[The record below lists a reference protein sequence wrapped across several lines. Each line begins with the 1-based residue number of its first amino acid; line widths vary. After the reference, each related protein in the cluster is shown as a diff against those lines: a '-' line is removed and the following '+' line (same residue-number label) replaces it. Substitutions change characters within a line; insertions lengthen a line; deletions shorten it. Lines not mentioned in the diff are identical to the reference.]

1 MSVFFIN
8 ENMHQ
13 IKQKNPRDAEHT
25 QWRLEKQHNIEMMRV
40 INGLKIKKLNI
51 FTCL

>member
-1 MSVFFIN
+1 MVKVSHFCFKKMSVFFIN

-25 QWRLEKQHNIEMMRV
+25 QWRLDKQHNIEMMRV
-40 INGLKIKKLNI
+40 
-51 FTCL
+51 